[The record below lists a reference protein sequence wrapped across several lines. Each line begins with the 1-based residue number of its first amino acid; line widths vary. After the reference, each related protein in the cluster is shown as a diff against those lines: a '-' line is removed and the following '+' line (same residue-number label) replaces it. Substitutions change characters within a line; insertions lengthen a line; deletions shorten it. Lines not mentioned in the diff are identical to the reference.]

1 MVRFENFF
9 RDGDYLEADVIA
21 IDAGNAR
28 YHARYSMVTET
39 MECDKQVSP
48 FAYNQGLKGFVDIH
62 FNMVYKNKKYKSKV
76 VEVVWG

>member
-28 YHARYSMVTET
+28 YHAISIIKVLGYGS
-39 MECDKQVSP
+39 
-48 FAYNQGLKGFVDIH
+48 LI
-62 FNMVYKNKKYKSKV
+62 VYK
-76 VEVVWG
+76 